1 MVKTTYMV
9 KYNYV
14 KEFVEKPIRTHWEL
28 NSLSDFKGETFTYAD
43 VARKIHYL
51 HKLYQ
56 IWGVKTGDKVALVG
70 RNNAEWGIVYL
81 SVISYGAVIV
91 PILPDFS
98 PTEIHNIVNHSDSVL
113 LFAGDMVWGGLNQAE
128 MPNLKAIFSISGFNL
143 LVSNDEESRRLF
155 EAAKSAIID
164 EMKSLTPDK
173 VNYPE
178 VPNSE
183 LGVISYTSGT
193 TGFSKG
199 VMLPLNSLA
208 ANTDYARNNMHLVKG
223 DQIVSF
229 LPLAHA
235 FGCAFEFLF
244 PFAMGCHI
252 TFLTKIPSPPIILE
266 AFAKVRPRLVLT
278 VPLVIEKIFKK
289 QVQPKIETPAMK
301 VLLNIPLLNKVI
313 FKKINEKLSNAFGG
327 NFHEIVI
334 GGAALNPDVER
345 FLRRIKFKYTVG
357 YGMTECG
364 PLISYSGWRTNPM
377 GSCGKVI
384 NYLVMKIDSSDP
396 YSEVGEILVR
406 GENVMMG
413 YYKNP
418 EATQKALDNG
428 WLHTGDLG
436 VYDSKGFIY
445 IKGRSKSMILGP
457 SGQNI
462 YPEEIEARLN
472 NIPFVQESLVI
483 EQKGKLIGLIYPD
496 YESVQQHGI
505 DPDKLEPVLE
515 HHRLEVNKHLPQYSQ
530 IAKLVVHNQEF
541 EKTPKKSIKRFKY
554 QYSDN

>member
-14 KEFVEKPIRTHWEL
+14 KEFVEKPIRKHWEL

-155 EAAKSAIID
+155 EAAKSSITD

-289 QVQPKIETPAMK
+289 QV
-301 VLLNIPLLNKVI
+301 
-313 FKKINEKLSNAFGG
+313 
-327 NFHEIVI
+327 
-334 GGAALNPDVER
+334 
-345 FLRRIKFKYTVG
+345 
-357 YGMTECG
+357 
-364 PLISYSGWRTNPM
+364 
-377 GSCGKVI
+377 
-384 NYLVMKIDSSDP
+384 
-396 YSEVGEILVR
+396 
-406 GENVMMG
+406 
-413 YYKNP
+413 
-418 EATQKALDNG
+418 
-428 WLHTGDLG
+428 
-436 VYDSKGFIY
+436 
-445 IKGRSKSMILGP
+445 
-457 SGQNI
+457 
-462 YPEEIEARLN
+462 
-472 NIPFVQESLVI
+472 
-483 EQKGKLIGLIYPD
+483 
-496 YESVQQHGI
+496 
-505 DPDKLEPVLE
+505 
-515 HHRLEVNKHLPQYSQ
+515 
-530 IAKLVVHNQEF
+530 
-541 EKTPKKSIKRFKY
+541 
-554 QYSDN
+554 

>member
-1 MVKTTYMV
+1 M
-9 KYNYV
+9 
-14 KEFVEKPIRTHWEL
+14 
-28 NSLSDFKGETFTYAD
+28 
-43 VARKIHYL
+43 
-51 HKLYQ
+51 
-56 IWGVKTGDKVALVG
+56 
-70 RNNAEWGIVYL
+70 
-81 SVISYGAVIV
+81 
-91 PILPDFS
+91 
-98 PTEIHNIVNHSDSVL
+98 
-113 LFAGDMVWGGLNQAE
+113 LFAGEMVWGGLNQAE

-143 LVSNDEESRRLF
+143 LVSNDEESRSLF
-155 EAAKSAIID
+155 EAARPSIAD
-164 EMKSLTPDK
+164 EMKGLSPDK

-208 ANTDYARNNMHLVKG
+208 ANTDFARNNMHLEQG
-223 DQIVSF
+223 DKLVSF

-266 AFAKVRPRLVLT
+266 AFAKIRPRLVLT

-289 QVQPKIETPAMK
+289 QVQPKIETPVMK
-301 VLLNIPLLNKVI
+301 VLLNIPLLNKLI
-313 FKKINEKLSNAFGG
+313 FKKINEKLSDAFGG

-334 GGAALNPDVER
+334 GGAGLNPDVER

-364 PLISYSGWRTNPM
+364 PLISYAGWRTNPM
-377 GSCGKVI
+377 GSCGRVI
-384 NYLVMKIDSSDP
+384 NFLEMKIDSADP
-396 YSEVGEILVR
+396 YNEVGEILVK
-406 GENVMMG
+406 GENVMVG

-418 EATQKALDNG
+418 DATEKTLVDG

-436 VYDSKGFIY
+436 VLDKNGFIY
-445 IKGRSKSMILGP
+445 IKGRSKSIILGP

-483 EQKGKLIGLIYPD
+483 EQKGKLVGLVYPD

-505 DPDKLEPVLE
+505 DPNELEPVLE
-515 HHRLEVNKHLPQYSQ
+515 QHRIEVNKHLPQYSQ
-530 IAKLVVHNQEF
+530 IAKLIVHNQEF

>member
-1 MVKTTYMV
+1 MV

-56 IWGVKTGDKVALVG
+56 MWGVKTGDKVALVG

-155 EAAKSAIID
+155 EAAKSAITN

-384 NYLVMKIDSSDP
+384 NYLEMKIDSSDP

-457 SGQNI
+457 SG
-462 YPEEIEARLN
+462 
-472 NIPFVQESLVI
+472 
-483 EQKGKLIGLIYPD
+483 
-496 YESVQQHGI
+496 
-505 DPDKLEPVLE
+505 
-515 HHRLEVNKHLPQYSQ
+515 
-530 IAKLVVHNQEF
+530 
-541 EKTPKKSIKRFKY
+541 
-554 QYSDN
+554 

>member
-1 MVKTTYMV
+1 MEITTYMV

-14 KEFVEKPIRTHWEL
+14 KEFIEKPIKTHWEL
-28 NSLSDFKGETFTYAD
+28 NALSDFKGETYTYAD
-43 VARKIHYL
+43 VARKIYYL

-56 IWGVKTGDKVALVG
+56 LWGVKQGDKVALVG

-98 PTEIHNIVNHSDSVL
+98 PVEIHNIVNHSDSVM
-113 LFAGDMVWGGLNQAE
+113 LFAGEMVWGGLNQAE
-128 MPNLKAIFSISGFNL
+128 MPNLKAIFSIIGFNL

-155 EAAKSAIID
+155 EAASPSIAD
-164 EMKSLTPDK
+164 EMKELSPDK

-199 VMLPLNSLA
+199 VMLQLNSLA

-252 TFLTKIPSPPIILE
+252 TFLTRIPSPPIILE
-266 AFAKVRPRLVLT
+266 AFAKIRPRLVLT

-289 QVQPKIETPAMK
+289 QVQPKIEKPVMK
-301 VLLNIPLLNKVI
+301 VLLNIPFLNKLI

-364 PLISYSGWRTNPM
+364 PLISYSSWKTNPM
-377 GSCGKVI
+377 GSCGRVI
-384 NYLVMKIDSSDP
+384 NYLEMKIDSADP
-396 YSEVGEILVR
+396 YNEVGEILVR
-406 GENVMMG
+406 GENVMVG

-418 EATQKALDNG
+418 EATEKTLVDG

-436 VYDSKGFIY
+436 VFDKNGFIY

-483 EQKGKLIGLIYPD
+483 EQKGKLVGLVYPD

-505 DPDKLEPVLE
+505 DSNELEPVLE
-515 HHRLEVNKHLPQYSQ
+515 RQRLEVNKHLPQYSQ
-530 IAKLVVHNQEF
+530 IAKLIVHNQEF

>member
-1 MVKTTYMV
+1 MV

-14 KEFVEKPIRTHWEL
+14 KEFIEKPIKTHWEL
-28 NSLSDFKGETFTYAD
+28 NALSDFKGETYTYAD
-43 VARKIHYL
+43 VARKIYYL

-56 IWGVKTGDKVALVG
+56 LWGVKQGDKVALVG

-98 PTEIHNIVNHSDSVL
+98 PVEIHNIVNHSDSVM
-113 LFAGDMVWGGLNQAE
+113 LFAGEMVWGGLNQAE
-128 MPNLKAIFSISGFNL
+128 MPNLKAIFSIIGFNL

-155 EAAKSAIID
+155 EAASPSIAD
-164 EMKSLTPDK
+164 EMKELSPDK

-199 VMLPLNSLA
+199 VMLQLNSLA

-266 AFAKVRPRLVLT
+266 AFAKIRPRLVLT

-289 QVQPKIETPAMK
+289 QVQPKIEKPVMK
-301 VLLNIPLLNKVI
+301 VLLNIPFLNKLI

-364 PLISYSGWRTNPM
+364 PLISYSSWKTNPM
-377 GSCGKVI
+377 GSCGRVI
-384 NYLVMKIDSSDP
+384 NYLEMKIDSADP
-396 YSEVGEILVR
+396 YNEVGEILVR
-406 GENVMMG
+406 GENVMVG

-418 EATQKALDNG
+418 EATEKTLVDG

-436 VYDSKGFIY
+436 VFDKNGFIY

-483 EQKGKLIGLIYPD
+483 EQKGKLVGLVYPD

-505 DPDKLEPVLE
+505 DSNELEPVLE
-515 HHRLEVNKHLPQYSQ
+515 RQRLEVNKHLPQYSQ
-530 IAKLVVHNQEF
+530 IAKLIVHNQEF

>member
-1 MVKTTYMV
+1 MV

-14 KEFVEKPIRTHWEL
+14 KEFIEKPIRTHWEL
-28 NSLSDFKGETFTYAD
+28 NALSDFKGETFTYAD
-43 VARKIHYL
+43 VARKIYYL

-56 IWGVKTGDKVALVG
+56 LWGVKQGDKIALIG
-70 RNNAEWGIVYL
+70 RNNAEWGMVYL

-98 PTEIHNIVNHSDSVL
+98 PTEIHNIVNHSDSVM
-113 LFAGDMVWGGLNQAE
+113 LFAGDMVWGDLNQAE
-128 MPNLKAIFSISGFNL
+128 MPNLKAIFSIANFNL
-143 LVSNDEESRRLF
+143 LVSNDEESRKLF
-155 EAAKSAIID
+155 ESAKPSIAD
-164 EMKSLTPDK
+164 DMSKLTPEK

-178 VPNSE
+178 ASNSE

-208 ANTDYARNNMHLVKG
+208 ANIDYARNNMHLVKG
-223 DQIVSF
+223 DNIVSF

-266 AFAKVRPRLVLT
+266 AFAKIRPRLVLT

-289 QVQPKIETPAMK
+289 QVQPKIEKPVMK
-301 VLLNIPLLNKVI
+301 VLLNIPLLNKLI

-364 PLISYSGWRTNPM
+364 PLISYSSWKTNPM
-377 GSCGKVI
+377 GSCGRVI
-384 NYLVMKIDSSDP
+384 NYLEMKIDSADP
-396 YSEVGEILVR
+396 YNEVGEILVR
-406 GENVMMG
+406 GENVMVG

-418 EATQKALDNG
+418 EATEKTLVDG

-436 VYDSKGFIY
+436 ALDKNGFIY

-483 EQKGKLIGLIYPD
+483 EQKGKLVGLVYPD

-505 DPDKLEPVLE
+505 DPNELEPVLE
-515 HHRLEVNKHLPQYSQ
+515 QHRIEVNKHLPQYSQ
-530 IAKLVVHNQEF
+530 IAKLIVHNQEF

>member
-1 MVKTTYMV
+1 MEIPKYMV

-14 KEFVEKPIRTHWEL
+14 KEFIEKPIKTFWEL

-51 HKLYQ
+51 HKLYE
-56 IWGVKTGDKVALVG
+56 IWGIKQGDKISLVG

-98 PTEIHNIVNHSDSVL
+98 PTEIHNIVNHSDSLL

-128 MPNLKAIFSISGFNL
+128 MPNLKAIFSISNFDL
-143 LVSNDEESRRLF
+143 LVSNDEDCVKRF
-155 EAAKSAIID
+155 EMAKSAISD
-164 EMKSLTPDK
+164 EAVSLTPEK
-173 VNYPE
+173 VNYAE

-208 ANTDYARNNMHLVKG
+208 ANVDFARNNMHLVKG
-223 DQIVSF
+223 DKIVSF
-229 LPLAHA
+229 LPLAHT

-252 TFLTKIPSPPIILE
+252 TFLTRIPSPSVILE
-266 AFAKVRPRLVLT
+266 AFTKIRPRLILT

-289 QVQPKIETPAMK
+289 QVQPKVETPAMK
-301 VLLNIPLLNKVI
+301 ILLNIPVVNRII

-377 GSCGKVI
+377 GSCGRAI
-384 NYLVMKIDSSDP
+384 NYLEIKIDSSDP
-396 YSEVGEILVR
+396 YNEVGEILVK

-418 EATQKALDNG
+418 DATAKAIVNG
-428 WLHTGDLG
+428 WLHTGDIG
-436 VYDSKGFIY
+436 VFDKNGFIY

-472 NIPFVQESLVI
+472 NIPFVQESLIV
-483 EQKGKLIGLIYPD
+483 EQKGKLVGLIYPD

-505 DPDKLEPVLE
+505 DPNELEPVLE
-515 HHRLEVNKHLPQYSQ
+515 QQRIEVNKHLPQYSQ
-530 IAKLVVHNQEF
+530 ISKLIIYNQEF
-541 EKTPKKSIKRFKY
+541 EKTPKQSIKRFKY
-554 QYSDN
+554 QYSEN

>member
-1 MVKTTYMV
+1 MV

-28 NSLSDFKGETFTYAD
+28 NALSDFKGETFTYAD
-43 VARKIHYL
+43 VARKIYYL

-56 IWGVKTGDKVALVG
+56 LWGVKQGDKIALIG
-70 RNNAEWGIVYL
+70 RNNAEWGMVYL

-98 PTEIHNIVNHSDSVL
+98 PTEIHNIVNHSDSVM
-113 LFAGDMVWGGLNQAE
+113 LFAGDMVWGDLNQAE
-128 MPNLKAIFSISGFNL
+128 MPNLKAIFSIANFNL
-143 LVSNDEESRRLF
+143 LVSNDEESRKLF
-155 EAAKSAIID
+155 ESAKPSIAD
-164 EMKSLTPDK
+164 EMSKLTPEQ

-199 VMLPLNSLA
+199 VMLQLNSLA
-208 ANTDYARNNMHLVKG
+208 ANIDYARNNMHLVKG

-266 AFAKVRPRLVLT
+266 AFAKIRPRLVLT

-289 QVQPKIETPAMK
+289 QVQPKIETPVMK
-301 VLLNIPLLNKVI
+301 VLLNIPLLNKLI

-364 PLISYSGWRTNPM
+364 PLISYSSWKTNPM
-377 GSCGKVI
+377 SSCGRVI
-384 NYLVMKIDSSDP
+384 NYLEMKIDSADP
-396 YSEVGEILVR
+396 YNEVGEILVR
-406 GENVMMG
+406 GENVMVG

-418 EATQKALDNG
+418 EATEKTLVDG

-436 VYDSKGFIY
+436 VLDKNGFIY

-483 EQKGKLIGLIYPD
+483 EQKGKLVGLVYPD

-505 DPDKLEPVLE
+505 DPNELEPVLE
-515 HHRLEVNKHLPQYSQ
+515 QHRIEVNKHLPQYSQ
-530 IAKLVVHNQEF
+530 IAKLIVHNQEF

>member
-1 MVKTTYMV
+1 MV

-14 KEFVEKPIRTHWEL
+14 KEFIEKPIKTFWEL
-28 NSLSDFKGETFTYAD
+28 ESLSDFKGNTYTYAD

-56 IWGVKTGDKVALVG
+56 LWGIKQGDKIALVG
-70 RNNAEWGIVYL
+70 RNNAEWGIIYL
-81 SVISYGAVIV
+81 SVISYGSVVV

-113 LFAGDMVWGGLNQAE
+113 LFAGEMVWSSLNQAE
-128 MPNLKAIFSISGFNL
+128 MPNLKAVFSISNFIL
-143 LVSNDEESRRLF
+143 LVSNDEECRMRF
-155 EAAKSAIID
+155 ESVNPELNQEIQNL
-164 EMKSLTPDK
+164 SPDR

-178 VPNSE
+178 IPNGE

-208 ANTDYARNNMHLVKG
+208 ANIDYARNNMHLVKG
-223 DQIVSF
+223 DKIVSF

-266 AFAKVRPRLVLT
+266 AFAKIRPRLVLT

-289 QVQPKIETPAMK
+289 QIQPKIETPAMK
-301 VLLNIPLLNKVI
+301 VLLNVPLLNKLV
-313 FKKINEKLSNAFGG
+313 FRKINDKLSGAFGG

-364 PLISYSGWRTNPM
+364 PLISYSGWLTNPM

-384 NYLVMKIDSSDP
+384 NYLEMKIDSTDP
-396 YSEVGEILVR
+396 NSEVGEILVK
-406 GENVMMG
+406 GENVMVG

-418 EATQKALDNG
+418 EASEKAIVDG

-436 VYDSKGFIY
+436 VLDKNGFIY

-472 NIPFVQESLVI
+472 NIPFVQESVVI
-483 EQKGKLIGLIYPD
+483 EQKGKLVGLVYPD
-496 YESVQQHGI
+496 YESIQQHGI
-505 DPDKLEPVLE
+505 DPNELEPVLE
-515 HHRLEVNKHLPQYSQ
+515 QHRIEVNRQLPQYSQ
-530 IAKLVVHNQEF
+530 ISKLIVHNQEF

-554 QYSDN
+554 QYSEN

>member
-1 MVKTTYMV
+1 MVITTYMV

-14 KEFVEKPIRTHWEL
+14 KEFIEKPIKTHWEL
-28 NSLSDFKGETFTYAD
+28 NALSDFKGETFTYAD
-43 VARKIHYL
+43 VAQKIYYL

-56 IWGVKTGDKVALVG
+56 LWGVKRGDKVALVG

-98 PTEIHNIVNHSDSVL
+98 PTEIHSIVNHSDSVM
-113 LFAGDMVWGGLNQAE
+113 LFAGEMVWGGLNQAE

-143 LVSNDEESRRLF
+143 LVSNDEESRSLF
-155 EAAKSAIID
+155 EAARPSIAD
-164 EMKSLTPDK
+164 EMKGLSPDK

-208 ANTDYARNNMHLVKG
+208 ANTDFARNNMHLEQG
-223 DQIVSF
+223 DKLVSF

-266 AFAKVRPRLVLT
+266 AFAKIRPRLVLT

-289 QVQPKIETPAMK
+289 QVQPKIETPVMK
-301 VLLNIPLLNKVI
+301 VLLNIPLLNKLI
-313 FKKINEKLSNAFGG
+313 FKKINEKLSDAFGG

-334 GGAALNPDVER
+334 GGAGLNPDVER

-364 PLISYSGWRTNPM
+364 PLISYAGWRTNPM
-377 GSCGKVI
+377 GSCGRVI
-384 NYLVMKIDSSDP
+384 NFLEMKIDSADP
-396 YSEVGEILVR
+396 YNEVGEILVK
-406 GENVMMG
+406 GENVMVG

-418 EATQKALDNG
+418 DATEKTLVDG

-436 VYDSKGFIY
+436 VLDKNGFIY
-445 IKGRSKSMILGP
+445 IKGRSKSIILGP

-483 EQKGKLIGLIYPD
+483 EQKGKLVGLVYPD

-505 DPDKLEPVLE
+505 DPNELEPVLE
-515 HHRLEVNKHLPQYSQ
+515 QHRIEVNKHLPQYSQ
-530 IAKLVVHNQEF
+530 IAKLIVHNQEF

>member
-1 MVKTTYMV
+1 
-9 KYNYV
+9 
-14 KEFVEKPIRTHWEL
+14 
-28 NSLSDFKGETFTYAD
+28 
-43 VARKIHYL
+43 
-51 HKLYQ
+51 
-56 IWGVKTGDKVALVG
+56 
-70 RNNAEWGIVYL
+70 
-81 SVISYGAVIV
+81 
-91 PILPDFS
+91 
-98 PTEIHNIVNHSDSVL
+98 
-113 LFAGDMVWGGLNQAE
+113 
-128 MPNLKAIFSISGFNL
+128 
-143 LVSNDEESRRLF
+143 
-155 EAAKSAIID
+155 
-164 EMKSLTPDK
+164 
-173 VNYPE
+173 
-178 VPNSE
+178 
-183 LGVISYTSGT
+183 
-193 TGFSKG
+193 
-199 VMLPLNSLA
+199 
-208 ANTDYARNNMHLVKG
+208 
-223 DQIVSF
+223 
-229 LPLAHA
+229 
-235 FGCAFEFLF
+235 
-244 PFAMGCHI
+244 
-252 TFLTKIPSPPIILE
+252 
-266 AFAKVRPRLVLT
+266 
-278 VPLVIEKIFKK
+278 
-289 QVQPKIETPAMK
+289 MK

-334 GGAALNPDVER
+334 GGAALNPDVDR

-384 NYLVMKIDSSDP
+384 NYLEMKIDSSDP

-496 YESVQQHGI
+496 YESVQQQGI

>member
-1 MVKTTYMV
+1 MVQ
-9 KYNYV
+9 YNYV
-14 KEFVEKPIRTHWEL
+14 KEFVERPIREHWEL
-28 NSLSDFKGETFTYAD
+28 NALSDFKGVTHTYAD
-43 VARKIHYL
+43 VARKIYYL
-51 HKLYQ
+51 HKLYEA
-56 IWGVKTGDKVALVG
+56 WGVKQGDKIALIG
-70 RNNAEWGIVYL
+70 RNNANWGIIYL

-98 PTEIHNIVNHSDSVL
+98 PTEMHNIVNHSDSVL
-113 LFAGDMVWGGLNQAE
+113 LFAGEMVWDSLNQAE
-128 MPNLKAIFSISGFNL
+128 MPNLKAIFSVTDFSI
-143 LVSNDEESRRLF
+143 LVSNCHECLVRF
-155 EAAKSAIID
+155 EGSKDSVMNEI
-164 EMKSLTPDK
+164 KTLTPEKISFPDI
-173 VNYPE
+173 
-178 VPNSE
+178 PNSE

-199 VMLPLNSLA
+199 VMLSLNSLA
-208 ANTDYARNNMHLVKG
+208 ANIDYARNNMHLVQG

-252 TFLTKIPSPPIILE
+252 TFLTRIPSPPIILE
-266 AFAKVRPRLVLT
+266 AFARIRPRLVLT

-289 QVQPKIETPAMK
+289 QIQPKIETPAMK
-301 VLLNIPLLNKVI
+301 VLMNIPLLNRLI
-313 FKKINEKLSNAFGG
+313 FKKINEKLSGAFGG
-327 NFHEIVI
+327 NFHEVVI

-345 FLRRIKFKYTVG
+345 FLRRIRFKYTVG

-377 GSCGKVI
+377 GSCGKLI
-384 NYLVMKIDSSDP
+384 NYLEMKIDSADP
-396 YSEVGEILVR
+396 NNEVGEILIR
-406 GENVMMG
+406 GENVMLG

-418 EATQKALDNG
+418 EATEKTMKDG

-436 VYDSKGFIY
+436 VLDRNGFIY

-472 NIPFVQESLVI
+472 NLPFVQESLVI
-483 EQKGKLIGLIYPD
+483 EQKGKLVGLIYPD
-496 YESVQQHGI
+496 FESIQQHGI
-505 DPDKLEPVLE
+505 NPNELEPVLE
-515 HHRLEVNKHLPQYSQ
+515 EHRKEVNKHLPQYSQ
-530 IAKLVVHNQEF
+530 IARLIVHNQEF

-554 QYSDN
+554 QYSEN